1 MAIPVSDKLFRYCS
15 LRRGVPVTQ
24 RATSLRVLGES
35 PRPATI
41 RFASSTSLN
50 KLYRLIDVY

>member
-35 PRPATI
+35 ARPATI
-41 RFASSTSLN
+41 RFASSTFLN
-50 KLYRLIDVY
+50 KLYRRH